1 MKAAVALLA
10 ALGFVACVSAG
21 SYGGV
26 GVRTAPAYN
35 YMQYQARPMYYA
47 MRQPMYYGVQQGG
60 GSGSGNLLG
69 GSGNMFG
76 AGGYG
81 GGGSDMGSVLPI
93 LLVCKYI
100 FPNSVGRGGDT
111 TFSQPQPPP
120 FEIFPHSSPVLSA
133 FSN

>member
-93 LLVCKYI
+93 LLVFLMLAI
-100 FPNSVGRGGDT
+100 FAPLLIGSLASSNEAL
-111 TFSQPQPPP
+111 
-120 FEIFPHSSPVLSA
+120 FESLDS
-133 FSN
+133 